1 MLGGNT
7 LTQKNIIEEMDADRL
22 NLVMKNIHTLIS
34 KLGMFILKNI
44 DEGNSK

>member
-7 LTQKNIIEEMDADRL
+7 LTQKNIIEEMDSDRL
-22 NLVMKNIHTLIS
+22 NLVMKNIHALIS

-44 DEGNSK
+44 DEGNAK